1 MNVILAHG
9 EQETCPVIFETI
21 PTYANLFG
29 TIHRSYDNRAGWS
42 SDFMDL
48 RGGSLLRADGG
59 YLVMYALDALTETGV
74 WRTLKRTL
82 NHGKLE
88 IQPVDVFFPFSTAAM
103 KPEPIAV
110 NVKISADRRS
120 RHVRAAVH
128 LRRRFP

>member
-9 EQETCPVIFETI
+9 EQETCPVIFETV
-21 PTYANLFG
+21 PTYANVFG

-59 YLVMYALDALTETGV
+59 YLIMYALDALTETGV

-82 NHGKLE
+82 NTANSK
-88 IQPVDVFFPFSTAAM
+88 FSPWTFSSR
-103 KPEPIAV
+103 
-110 NVKISADRRS
+110 SAPR
-120 RHVRAAVH
+120 
-128 LRRRFP
+128 P

>member
-1 MNVILAHG
+1 MNVILAHS
-9 EQETCPVIFETI
+9 ESDKCPVVFETI

-29 TIHRSYDNRAGWS
+29 TIHRSYDTRGGWN

-59 YLVMYALDALTETGV
+59 FLVMYALDTLTEAGV

-88 IQPVDVFFPFSTAAM
+88 IQPRGRFLPVQHGG
-103 KPEPIAV
+103 PEAG
-110 NVKISADRRS
+110 ADRRS
-120 RHVRAAVH
+120 RKNHPDRRSRYVRDAVR
-128 LRRRFP
+128 LRGRF